1 MLSGWELQRHLA
13 PPWRRHWICHCKY
26 TYSNNSSVISE
37 QICCRWR
44 ILIKTNKIKSL
55 NDYENVIKSG
65 KDPAS
70 GVLMKADLW
79 SASPWRTAEATRA
92 PRDVSVLV
100 SAAEPNRAELRWDTA
115 GRGNREGD
123 TPLEA
128 VSALHW
134 YTNLSEIRSVC
145 DGGGDSRPHCR
156 SDNPADSCP
165 LVPVMI
171 THVLPPSHPSHP
183 SLPHTGR
190 IPFAGVPPGDHLPLC
205 GHHVI

>member
-1 MLSGWELQRHLA
+1 MKYTWNINIKKSQPFLGGAERVLWELQRHLA

-26 TYSNNSSVISE
+26 TYSKNSSVISE

-145 DGGGDSRPHCR
+145 DGGGIPVHTAALIT
-156 SDNPADSCP
+156 PQT
-165 LVPVMI
+165 LV
-171 THVLPPSHPSHP
+171 LS
-183 SLPHTGR
+183 SL
-190 IPFAGVPPGDHLPLC
+190 
-205 GHHVI
+205 